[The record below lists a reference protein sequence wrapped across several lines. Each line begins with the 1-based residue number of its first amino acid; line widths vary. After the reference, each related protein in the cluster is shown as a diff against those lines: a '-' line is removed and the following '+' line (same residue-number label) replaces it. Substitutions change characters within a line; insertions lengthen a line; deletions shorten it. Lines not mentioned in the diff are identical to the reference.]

1 MYVVQTPADDFAG
14 RRYFRLATHKQSFAF
29 EVVACKDAIISLSN
43 GTHHLAE
50 VVIGAEENTKS
61 IIKSLAGEP
70 IHVEKS
76 TIGILN
82 CDSKREFWIQFL
94 YDSVRFG
101 QGSMN
106 EVVIL
111 EAYFTNMLVEVLSI
125 STKGVRGI
133 WTFSQQSG
141 EWKLCCIL
149 HDVVQNNNQSGHKQS
164 KLIQLLI
171 GCVRFRYS
179 LDKHFIAM

>member
-1 MYVVQTPADDFAG
+1 MAASLESNLLPTSGQSYVVQTPADDFAG

-43 GTHHLAE
+43 GTHYLVE

-61 IIKSLAGEP
+61 YIKSLEGEA

-82 CDSKREFWIQFL
+82 CDSTREFWIQFL
-94 YDSVRFG
+94 YDYLIFG
-101 QGSMN
+101 QGSIN

-111 EAYFTNMLVEVLSI
+111 EAFIPYLVVETLSI

-133 WTFSQQSG
+133 WTLNQQSG
-141 EWKLCCIL
+141 E
-149 HDVVQNNNQSGHKQS
+149 
-164 KLIQLLI
+164 
-171 GCVRFRYS
+171 
-179 LDKHFIAM
+179 